1 MGARGAG
8 TINHHTRGIIMKTL
22 IYSAKDFEIPFL
34 EDANSDLHSFKY
46 IPERLTTHTAMMAL
60 GFEAISIFSA
70 DDASEIVLQKL
81 RDFGVEYITLR
92 SAGHDN
98 INLRVAK
105 RLGFKVANAPDYSP
119 NAVAEHAIA
128 LLLALNRKITLSR
141 KQTQQYDFTLTNLV
155 GFDLVGKTVGVVGVG
170 RIGSVIVKIL
180 NGFGCKILA
189 TDPTEDP
196 YLQAQYDIRYCT
208 IEELCSQSDV
218 VILSVPLTSDTHHL
232 IDRSKLELMHKN
244 ALLINV
250 ARGWIVDTQD
260 VLEYVDRKRIA
271 GYATD
276 VYDRESGV
284 FFYDRS
290 KNKPNDELLEKML
303 NHERILLTPHQAF
316 ATREAI
322 GNIAKTTV
330 ANLTSWQK
338 GINPKTELTISKG
351 LLIDN

>member
-1 MGARGAG
+1 
-8 TINHHTRGIIMKTL
+8 MKTL

-34 EDANSDLHSFKY
+34 DDANNDLHTLKY
-46 IPERLTTHTAMMAL
+46 APERLTTHTAMMAL

-70 DDASEIVLQKL
+70 DDASPIVLQKL
-81 RDFGVEYITLR
+81 KDFGVEYITLR

-98 INLRVAK
+98 INLRTAK

-119 NAVAEHAIA
+119 HAVAEHAIA

-180 NGFGCKILA
+180 NGFGCNILA
-189 TDPTEDP
+189 TDPTEDS
-196 YLQAQYDIRYCT
+196 YLQAQYGVTYCS
-208 IEELCSQSDV
+208 IDQLCSQSDV
-218 VILSVPLTSDTHHL
+218 VILSMPLTPDTHQL
-232 IDRSKLELMHKN
+232 INSSKLEFMHKN

-250 ARGWIVDTQD
+250 ARGGVVATQD
-260 VLEYVDRKRIA
+260 VLEFVVRKRIG
-271 GYATD
+271 GYAAD
-276 VYDRESGV
+276 VYDRESGI

-290 KNKPNDELLEKML
+290 TAIPEDKTLDKML
-303 NHERILLTPHQAF
+303 THDRILLTPHQAF

-322 GNIAKTTV
+322 RNIATTTV
-330 ANLTSWQK
+330 GNLTSWQK
-338 GINPKTELTISKG
+338 GINPKTELTISRA
-351 LLIDN
+351 LLVDN

>member
-1 MGARGAG
+1 
-8 TINHHTRGIIMKTL
+8 MKTL

-34 EDANSDLHSFKY
+34 EDANNDVHSFKY
-46 IPERLTTHTAMMAL
+46 IPDRLTTHTAMMAL

-81 RDFGVEYITLR
+81 KDFGVEHITLR
-92 SAGHDN
+92 SAGYDN
-98 INLRVAK
+98 VNLRVAK
-105 RLGFKVANAPDYSP
+105 RLGFKVANAPEYSP

-141 KQTQQYDFTLTNLV
+141 KQTQHYDFTLTNLI
-155 GFDLVGKTVGVVGVG
+155 GFDLVGKTVGVVGTG

-180 NGFGCKILA
+180 NGFGCNIHA
-189 TDPTEDP
+189 TDPVEDE
-196 YLQAQYDIRYCT
+196 YLKTTFDVSYVDIDT
-208 IEELCSQSDV
+208 ICSQSDV
-218 VILSVPLTSDTHHL
+218 VILSVPLNQETHQL

-250 ARGWIVDTQD
+250 ARGAVVHTND
-260 VLEYVDRKRIA
+260 VLEYVNRKRVG

-276 VYDRESGV
+276 VYDKESGV

-290 KNKPNDELLEKML
+290 KDRPDDEVLEKML
-303 NHERILLTPHQAF
+303 NHDRILLTPHQAF

-322 GNIAKTTV
+322 ENIAKTT
-330 ANLTSWQK
+330 ASNLNSWQR
-338 GINPKTELTISKG
+338 GTNPQTELTVSKE
-351 LLIDN
+351 LLLNN

>member
-1 MGARGAG
+1 
-8 TINHHTRGIIMKTL
+8 MKTL

-34 EDANSDLHSFKY
+34 EDANSDVHSFKY
-46 IPERLTTHTAMMAL
+46 ITDRLTTHTAMMAL
-60 GFEAISIFSA
+60 GFQAISIFSA

-92 SAGHDN
+92 SAGYDN

-128 LLLALNRKITLSR
+128 LLLGLNRKITLSQ
-141 KQTQQYDFTLTNLV
+141 KQTQQYDFTLTNLI
-155 GFDLVGKTVGVVGVG
+155 GFDLVGKTVGVVGTG

-180 NGFGCKILA
+180 NGFGSNIIA
-189 TDPTEDP
+189 TDPVEDQ
-196 YLQAQYDIRYCT
+196 YLKTTFNVSYVDIDTLCT
-208 IEELCSQSDV
+208 QSDV
-218 VILSVPLTSDTHHL
+218 VILSVPLNQETHQR

-244 ALLINV
+244 VLLINV
-250 ARGWIVDTQD
+250 ARGAVVHTQD
-260 VLEYVDRKRIA
+260 VMEYVERKRIG

-276 VYDRESGV
+276 VYDKESGV

-290 KNKPNDELLEKML
+290 KYKPDDELLEKL
-303 NHERILLTPHQAF
+303 LHHNRILLTPHQAF

-322 GNIAKTTV
+322 ENIAKTTV
-330 ANLTSWQK
+330 ENLNSWQR
-338 GINPKTELTISKG
+338 GINPQTELTVSTEP
-351 LLIDN
+351 LINNKQL